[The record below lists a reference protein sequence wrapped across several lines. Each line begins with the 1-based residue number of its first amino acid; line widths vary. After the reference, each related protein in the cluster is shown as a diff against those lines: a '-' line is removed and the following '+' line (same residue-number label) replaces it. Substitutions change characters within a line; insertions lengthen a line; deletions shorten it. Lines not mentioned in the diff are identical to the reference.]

1 MIIWLA
7 SYPKSGNTWIRSF
20 LTTIMYSADGKNEF
34 KHLNKI
40 KQFPALTHFKKY
52 ISDYKNVDQLS
63 KSWIAAQQTI
73 NIDNKVR
80 LFKTHHVNCKI
91 GNDVFTDNNNTLGVI
106 HIVRD
111 PRNVVTS
118 IKNHYSLPNI
128 EKAKNFIF
136 DENMWIKRPQ
146 KTTGTEDDE
155 IVPTLISSWKTNYLS
170 WKNKSKNYLLIRYED
185 LLNNPRETFPKVTKF
200 ISNLMNIDIEQRKIE
215 EAIVS
220 NSFESLQKLEEKG
233 MFEEYN
239 HRVDKKKGF
248 KFFNLGPKNTWQN
261 ILDPKISNEIS
272 ERFSKEMKELNY
284 I

>member
-118 IKNHYSLPNI
+118 IKNHYSLPDI

-146 KTTGTEDDE
+146 KNTGTEDDE

-185 LLNNPRETFPKVTKF
+185 
-200 ISNLMNIDIEQRKIE
+200 
-215 EAIVS
+215 
-220 NSFESLQKLEEKG
+220 
-233 MFEEYN
+233 
-239 HRVDKKKGF
+239 
-248 KFFNLGPKNTWQN
+248 
-261 ILDPKISNEIS
+261 
-272 ERFSKEMKELNY
+272 
-284 I
+284 